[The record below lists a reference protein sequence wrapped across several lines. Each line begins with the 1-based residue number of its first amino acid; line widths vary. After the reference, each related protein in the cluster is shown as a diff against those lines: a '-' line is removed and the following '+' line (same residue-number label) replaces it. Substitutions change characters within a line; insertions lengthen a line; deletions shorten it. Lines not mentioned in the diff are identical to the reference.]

1 MFESGLKPLLT
12 RLGHSFVREEITA
25 PDSYLAEIKTAFAL
39 CRTVADRVRAWQ
51 REGYFPIVLSGNC
64 NTAVGTISGC
74 GCQNTGVVWLDAHG
88 ESTTPDTTTSGF
100 LDGMGISIL
109 TGQCWTTLARTIPG
123 FDPVPGEHI
132 LLVESRD
139 LEPDEVTLLD
149 RTGVTPRVR
158 DRAPRTATRV
168 LGATKSTGSICISIW
183 TYWIQ
188 PKRLRTSGRHPARM
202 TVEAMKGSGK
212 NKFKRTPESKPSA
225 SLRTIPKQTT
235 MDERWPRPHLV
246 TEFLLGHRELALIVL
261 EVPSAW
267 VIAWHI
273 DIRHTFAYA
282 PGMAITR
289 RQREL
294 YDFISR
300 FVAEKQYSPSFE
312 EIKEGMGLNS
322 LATVHKHVTNLEK
335 KGLLTRDYNRS
346 RSIDLLPPRGKL
358 KQSMAVNTAM
368 VLPLV
373 GRIAAGRPIE
383 AVEHN
388 ETISLADFVRSK
400 EVFVLEV
407 RGESMQD
414 EAILDGDYVLVEKT
428 KTAHNGDIVVALID
442 SSDAT
447 LKRFF
452 REGDNIRL
460 QPSNAAM
467 KPIIVPAASVEIQG
481 RVIGVLRKY

>member
-1 MFESGLKPLLT
+1 MF
-12 RLGHSFVREEITA
+12 RL
-25 PDSYLAEIKTAFAL
+25 
-39 CRTVADRVRAWQ
+39 
-51 REGYFPIVLSGNC
+51 
-64 NTAVGTISGC
+64 
-74 GCQNTGVVWLDAHG
+74 
-88 ESTTPDTTTSGF
+88 
-100 LDGMGISIL
+100 
-109 TGQCWTTLARTIPG
+109 
-123 FDPVPGEHI
+123 
-132 LLVESRD
+132 LLV
-139 LEPDEVTLLD
+139 L
-149 RTGVTPRVR
+149 
-158 DRAPRTATRV
+158 
-168 LGATKSTGSICISIW
+168 
-183 TYWIQ
+183 
-188 PKRLRTSGRHPARM
+188 
-202 TVEAMKGSGK
+202 
-212 NKFKRTPESKPSA
+212 
-225 SLRTIPKQTT
+225 
-235 MDERWPRPHLV
+235 
-246 TEFLLGHRELALIVL
+246 
-261 EVPSAW
+261 
-267 VIAWHI
+267 
-273 DIRHTFAYA
+273 DIRQAFAYA
-282 PGMAITR
+282 ARMAITR

-300 FVAEKQYSPSFE
+300 FVAEKQYSPSFAE
-312 EIKEGMGLNS
+312 SQEARGLNS

-428 KTAHNGDIVVALID
+428 KTAHNGDIVVALIE
-442 SSDAT
+442 STDAT

-452 REGDNIRL
+452 REGENIRL